1 MILYTLYYH
10 SFICILLP
18 SLLIVLLSLDLLIPP
33 PAPAPPLY
41 DDPELKGTLFIL
53 GNLNLL
59 TSLLARAS
67 TSCFLSARLLYISRL
82 FIQYLLT
89 ISILGD
95 AFCVVVVVEA
105 VYAEPI

>member
-1 MILYTLYYH
+1 MILYTIIYHH

-18 SLLIVLLSLDLLIPP
+18 SLLIVLLSVDLLIPP
-33 PAPAPPLY
+33 PPASPLY

-89 ISILGD
+89 ISILGE
-95 AFCVVVVVEA
+95 AFCVVVEVEA
-105 VYAEPI
+105 V

>member
-1 MILYTLYYH
+1 MYH

-18 SLLIVLLSLDLLIPP
+18 SLLILLLSADLLIP
-33 PAPAPPLY
+33 APPTAPLF

-53 GNLNLL
+53 GSLNLL

-67 TSCFLSARLLYISRL
+67 ASCFLSARLLYISRL
-82 FIQYLLT
+82 FIQYLFT
-89 ISILGD
+89 ISILGE

-105 VYAEPI
+105 AV

>member
-1 MILYTLYYH
+1 MINSLRYIYYQTL
-10 SFICILLP
+10 ICILLP
-18 SLLIVLLSLDLLIPP
+18 SLLILLLSVNLLTPS
-33 PAPAPPLY
+33 APVY
-41 DDPELKGTLFIL
+41 DDPELKDTLFIL

-59 TSLLARAS
+59 ISLLARAS

-89 ISILGD
+89 ISILGE

-105 VYAEPI
+105 V